1 MTKAFASSQ
10 RAFPVLPNTDRY
22 FASESSENAR
32 TRLSMTIERGDGPA
46 LLIGAAGCGKSMILE
61 VIAQQFRSTFR
72 VARISSTTL
81 CTRRA
86 LLQAILHGLDLPYK
100 VQDEGRLRFA
110 LSDALGNL
118 PPVLLLV
125 DEAQSLPT
133 RLLEELRMLTNR
145 SNEGTP
151 GLLLILA
158 GTNALDEKFTLPELE
173 AFSQR
178 LSSRCYMSPLNREE
192 TAQYVRAHIAAAGED
207 PDQLVDD
214 SVYRNLFTATEGI
227 PRLINQLCDRALIMA
242 IEAGQKR
249 IDSAV
254 LQAAWSDLHQLP
266 APWYSPESE
275 ELAKVGIEELTTA
288 PSFDEALQEFG
299 SAAEIETIQES
310 TPEVAKKCCSSSGE
324 PCTHSCR
331 VPNFNADQALV
342 DLELNKQNTAEEDPC
357 ITYAFPK
364 KDSAIAEPAEL
375 NVPKELATEPVGFEL
390 IRPLINNSFDE
401 SLFEETPLQHA
412 SCEQN
417 DSSVNPFEE
426 AFDEEEVVLDRCMSV
441 DELINDSL
449 PQVSNCQEI
458 NFGNMFGALSPAVES
473 LLDEVTQQI
482 DQYNNAIGLNVYGLS
497 TDDTSNDPITD
508 DYELDTEELE
518 VSDLHSTV
526 STFEG
531 LNSTTDS
538 EILIVEENERPIAS
552 PEVATAEVD
561 VESGVHRLEYRQL
574 FANLRQG

>member
-32 TRLSMTIERGDGPA
+32 TRLSMIVERGDGPA

-100 VQDEGRLRFA
+100 EQDEGRLRFA

-151 GLLLILA
+151 GLLLVLA

-173 AFSQR
+173 AFNQR
-178 LSSRCYMSPLNREE
+178 LSSRCYLSPLNRDE

-214 SVYRNLFTATEGI
+214 SVYRNLFMATEGI

-254 LQAAWSDLHQLP
+254 LQSAWSDLHQLP

-275 ELAKVGIEELTTA
+275 ELAKVSSEEQTTT
-288 PSFDEALQEFG
+288 PTFDETLQEFE
-299 SAAEIETIQES
+299 SATEVEISQASAVE
-310 TPEVAKKCCSSSGE
+310 ADKKCCSTDGE
-324 PCTHSCR
+324 PCTHSCSI
-331 VPNFNADQALV
+331 PNFNADQALV
-342 DLELNKQNTAEEDPC
+342 ELDLSNQVAKEEDPC
-357 ITYAFPK
+357 ITYAFPRK
-364 KDSAIAEPAEL
+364 EPAIAEPAESIA
-375 NVPKELATEPVGFEL
+375 PEEMPTEPVGFEL
-390 IRPLINNSFDE
+390 VRPIINNSFDE
-401 SLFEETPLQHA
+401 SLFEETPQQDA
-412 SCEQN
+412 SLELN
-417 DSSVNPFEE
+417 DSLVNPFEE
-426 AFDEEEVVLDRCMSV
+426 AFDEEEVVLDRCLSV

-482 DQYNNAIGLNVYGLS
+482 DQYNNAIGLNVFGLS
-497 TDDTSNDPITD
+497 TEGSSDNAVTD
-508 DYELDTEELE
+508 EYELDTEE
-518 VSDLHSTV
+518 SDIADLHSTV

-538 EILIVEENERPIAS
+538 EILIVEESEPYIAS
-552 PEVATAEVD
+552 TEVATAEVA
-561 VESGVHRLEYRQL
+561 VESGARRLEYRQL